1 MKRILFGFLAVV
13 SAACGLR
20 ATSPLYLNIG
30 LVVDEFPIDATVFD
44 NRGFM
49 SLTPIVA
56 PYDTQAT
63 DFYYNSGLIISQ
75 PGIRFGFIGADGTQR
90 PSQVFSN
97 SVSGRIEAVDNLQA
111 ARNVFD
117 DFLLR
122 FPLGLLTPDQI
133 DSFGANIRNQY
144 RSLPDSYMS
153 IWADRVINRGALF
166 GSSGGE
172 LSIRGGNVDLSR
184 SVVGI
189 NPPPDQIDGGPDIE
203 GGFNPIPGVT
213 EIHWGY
219 GETGIGYAGGL
230 SLLRTFPLTQVVLG
244 VTNSVTNIAAF
255 ASYRVGTANRP
266 LTTDGTATAGGVPQF
281 FNWPLLGFGGG
292 ANQLHR
298 NVVPFFWNGAT
309 PAADAATPEAPSTNQ
324 TFTIVLVRRASTNL
338 LVDASVQG
346 GGPAGSLPTVFLRLS
361 GVSTNNIT
369 GADDV
374 VSLVIRNTFGS
385 DPQVIY
391 LTNRDNGLGSRP
403 TNLFIS
409 RITTPDVVNPFSV
422 ANTITPAAFDAG
434 LGEFLDSIGTLP
446 SNPGGLVSTNP
457 LRSDLLTH
465 WVGPGAMNPVPYAL
479 NAATNPYMAYRIEL
493 GVVPGRLPIS
503 PSVPDISP
511 TNGLGRLAID
521 ADVLNL
527 SRTRIRG
534 QGPVVIRA
542 RDLISLANASIDAP
556 FITADLTSKSGN
568 LDLSNVF
575 RSEVQRLSGLVTIF
589 STTFTNTSEV
599 SIPAPPPANPED
611 PPGEDVVVPLEAVFH
626 VMLVDANMTTEF
638 PTPVLDLSLTSTNL
652 VIGDFLTVSRFAK
665 LNVEN
670 LTVNGRLEIRGND
683 GTQTGDFGLGV
694 GNAPLLKT
702 LTNNGALLVSN
713 SIALGT
719 DRSDRMG
726 AVVNNGVM
734 RAANIGIRSAY
745 LEFGPNAYVQAASG
759 PIALEADRA
768 IIRATNRVAGS
779 LINVPENSEIAPIF
793 LQGNVQSYAQLG
805 ITAGDL
811 ILGGGTVLAAPT
823 VDFGVRSSLVVEPE
837 GAAVNTVYRF
847 SLAAMPPVVDLNN
860 LRVSLTAQPF
870 QEVEFHWPG
879 EDKGPAT
886 SAFDGASIA
895 SLDLDAGRF
904 SGFRFEGN
912 GNRNA
917 LYVRSLNLSRN
928 VVVTNGAAV
937 ILLVDLDIPPGFTI
951 YFGSAN
957 VDAAGLELA
966 SGGRFKYVD
975 FRDAA
980 LSLMV
985 AVAGRSGLVP
995 RSLRYSTIID
1005 SDGDGIVNAF
1015 DSNPFDGVVQSAQV
1029 VDDGSKGFHVTWEA
1043 APWQSYSVQYTS
1055 ELSSGWTTLKKV
1067 SNPSNS
1073 NQTLWI
1079 RDPITEG
1086 STMRAYRVLL
1096 DE

>member
-1 MKRILFGFLAVV
+1 MKRILFGFLAIV
-13 SAACGLR
+13 SVACGLR
-20 ATSPLYLNIG
+20 ATSPLYLNTG
-30 LVVDEFPIDATVFD
+30 LVADEFPIDATVFD

-49 SLTPIVA
+49 SLTPIVG

-63 DFYYNSGLIISQ
+63 DFYYNSGLILSQ
-75 PGIRFGFIGADGTQR
+75 PGVRFGFFGADGTQR
-90 PSQVFSN
+90 ASQVFSN
-97 SVSGRIEAVDNLQA
+97 SVSGRIEAVDNLDS
-111 ARNVFD
+111 ARTVFGA
-117 DFLLR
+117 FLFR
-122 FPLGLLTPDQI
+122 FPLGLLTPDEF
-133 DSFGANIRNQY
+133 DSIGANIRNQY

-172 LSIRGGNVDLSR
+172 LTIRGGNVDLSR

-189 NPPPDQIDGGPDIE
+189 NPPPDQIDDGPDIE
-203 GGFNPIPGVT
+203 GGFDPIPGVT
-213 EIHWGY
+213 EIHWAY
-219 GETGIGYAGGL
+219 GETGVGYAGGL
-230 SLLRTFPLTQVVLG
+230 SLFQTFPLTEVVMG
-244 VTNSVTNIAAF
+244 VTNQITNITAF
-255 ASYRVGTANRP
+255 ASYRVGTATRP
-266 LTTDGTATAGGVPQF
+266 LTVDGTTATGGVPQF
-281 FNWPLLGFGGG
+281 FNWSAFGLDGIP
-292 ANQLHR
+292 NQLHR

-338 LVDASVQG
+338 LVDASVQA
-346 GGPAGSLPTVFLRLS
+346 GGPAGSLPTAFVRLS

-369 GADDV
+369 GRDDA

-409 RITTPDVVNPFSV
+409 RITTPGVANPFSV
-422 ANTITPAAFDAG
+422 ANTISPAAFDAG
-434 LGEFLDSIGTLP
+434 LSEFFDSMGTLP
-446 SNPGGLVSTNP
+446 SNPGNLVFTNP

-465 WVGPGAMNPVPYAL
+465 WVGPGATNPVPYAL
-479 NAATNPYMAYRIEL
+479 NSATNPYMAYRIEL

-527 SRTRIRG
+527 SRSRIRG
-534 QGPVVIRA
+534 QGPVIINA
-542 RDLISLANASIDAP
+542 RDLVSLANASIDAP
-556 FITADLTSKSGN
+556 FITANLTSKAGN
-568 LDLSNVF
+568 LDLSGVF
-575 RSEVQRLSGLVTIF
+575 RSDVQRLSGVITVF

-599 SIPAPPPANPED
+599 TVPAPPPANPDD
-611 PPGEDVVVPLEAVFH
+611 PPGEDVVFPLVAIFH
-626 VMLVDANMTTEF
+626 VMLVDADMTTEF

-694 GNAPLLKT
+694 GNAPLLRN

-719 DRSDRMG
+719 DRPTRMES
-726 AVVNNGVM
+726 VVNNGVM
-734 RAANIGIRSAY
+734 RSATLGIRAAR
-745 LEFGPNAYVQAASG
+745 LEFGTNSYVEAASG
-759 PIALEADRA
+759 PITLEADQA
-768 IIRATNRVAGS
+768 IIRATNRVDGS
-779 LINVPENSEIAPIF
+779 LIDIPDNSEITPIF
-793 LQGNVQSYAQLG
+793 LQGNVQSYGQLS

-811 ILGGGTVLAAPT
+811 ILGGGTVLAAPA
-823 VDFGVRSSLVVEPE
+823 VDLGVRDSLVVEAE
-837 GAAVNTVYRF
+837 GAAVNTAYRF

-860 LRVSLTAQPF
+860 LRISLNAQPF
-870 QEVEFHWPG
+870 QEVEFYWPG
-879 EDKGPAT
+879 EDKGPTT
-886 SAFDGASIA
+886 SAFDGPSIA

-904 SGFRFEGN
+904 SGFRFVGTGE
-912 GNRNA
+912 RNA
-917 LYVRSLNLSRN
+917 LYVRSLNLSPN

-937 ILLVDLDIPPGFTI
+937 ILLADLDIPAGFTI

-957 VDAAGLELA
+957 VNAAGLELA

-975 FRDAA
+975 FMDAA
-980 LSLMV
+980 LSPMV

-995 RSLRYSTIID
+995 RGLRYSTIVD

-1015 DSNPFDGVVQSAQV
+1015 DANPFEGVVQSAQV
-1029 VDDGSKGFHVTWEA
+1029 VDDGSKGFRVTWQA
-1043 APWQSYSVQYTS
+1043 APWQTYSVQYTS
-1055 ELSSGWTTLKKV
+1055 ELSSEWTTLKKV

-1079 RDPITEG
+1079 RDPIPEG

>member
-75 PGIRFGFIGADGTQR
+75 PGIRFGFIGADGAQR

-111 ARNVFD
+111 ARNAFGG
-117 DFLLR
+117 FLLNR
-122 FPLGLLTPDQI
+122 PLGLLTADEI

-144 RSLPDSYMS
+144 RSLPDSYLS
-153 IWADRVINRGALF
+153 IWADRVINRGVLF

-172 LSIRGGNVDLSR
+172 LTIRGGDVDLSR
-184 SVVGI
+184 SAIGI
-189 NPPPDQIDGGPDIE
+189 NPPPDQDDDGPTIDGGFD
-203 GGFNPIPGVT
+203 PIPGTT
-213 EIHWGY
+213 EVHWGY
-219 GETGIGYAGGL
+219 GEAGFNYQGGL
-230 SLLRTFPLTQVVLG
+230 GLLRIFPETEVVMG
-244 VTNSVTNIAAF
+244 VTNSMTNIAAF
-255 ASYRVGTANRP
+255 ASYLVGTPNRP
-266 LTTDGTATAGGVPQF
+266 LTTDGTAATGGVREF
-281 FNWPLLGFGGG
+281 LRWPLTGPGG
-292 ANQLHR
+292 AAHQLHR
-298 NVVPFFWNGAT
+298 NVIPFFWNGAT
-309 PAADAATPEAPSTNQ
+309 PAPADATAEAPSTNQ
-324 TFTIVLVRRASTNL
+324 TFTIVMVRRATTNL

-346 GGPAGSLPTVFLRLS
+346 GDAAGSLPTVHLRLT

-369 GADDV
+369 GRDDA

-385 DPQVIY
+385 DPQLIY
-391 LTNRDNGLGSRP
+391 LTNRDSGLASRP
-403 TNLFIS
+403 TNLSIS
-409 RITTPDVVNPFSV
+409 RVTQPGVPNPFTL
-422 ANTITPAAFDAG
+422 ANTISAAAFSNA
-434 LGEFLDSIGTLP
+434 LGNFFTALGPL
-446 SNPGGLVSTNP
+446 PGGGGNLIATNV
-457 LRSDLLTH
+457 LREDLLTQ
-465 WVGPGAMNPVPYAL
+465 WIGPGATNPVPYAL
-479 NAATNPYMAYRIEL
+479 NSSTNPYMAYEIEL

-511 TNGLGRLAID
+511 TNGLGRLVID

-527 SRTRIRG
+527 ERTRIRG
-534 QGPVVIRA
+534 QGPVIIHA
-542 RDLISLANASIDAP
+542 RDLVSLTNASIDAP
-556 FITADLTSKSGN
+556 FITANLTSKSGN
-568 LDLSNVF
+568 LDLSGVF
-575 RSEVQRLSGLVTIF
+575 RAQVQRLSGNVSIL
-589 STTFTNTSEV
+589 STTFTNTAEV
-599 SIPAPPPANPED
+599 TIPAPPPANPED
-611 PPGEDVVVPLEAVFH
+611 PPGEDVVLPLEAVFH
-626 VMLVDANMTTEF
+626 IMLVDADMTTEF
-638 PTPVLDLSLTSTNL
+638 PTPVLDMTITSTNL

-670 LTVNGRLEIRGND
+670 LTINGRLEIRGND
-683 GTQTGDFGLGV
+683 GTQFGDFGLGV
-694 GNAPLLKT
+694 GNAPLLKV
-702 LTNNGALLVSN
+702 LTNNGTLLVSN

-719 DRSDRMG
+719 DRPTPMDI
-726 AVVNNGVM
+726 VVNNGPM
-734 RAANIGIRSAY
+734 RAATLGIRTGF
-745 LEFGPNAYVQAASG
+745 LEFGTNAFVEAASG
-759 PIALEADRA
+759 LLTLEADRT
-768 IIRATNRVAGS
+768 IIRAGGRATES
-779 LINVPENSEIAPIF
+779 LIRVPTNPEVAPVV
-793 LQGNVQSYAQLG
+793 LRGNVQSYAQLSL
-805 ITAGDL
+805 TSDDL
-811 ILGGGTVLAAPT
+811 ILGGGTILAAPV
-823 VDFGVRSSLVVEPE
+823 VDLGVTDSFVVEAE
-837 GAAVNTVYRF
+837 GAAVNTAYRF

-860 LRVSLTAQPF
+860 LRISLVAQPF
-870 QEVEFHWPG
+870 QEVEFYWPG

-895 SLDLDAGRF
+895 SLDIDAGRF
-904 SGFRFEGN
+904 SGIRFVRTGAQ
-912 GNRNA
+912 NA
-917 LYVRSLNLSRN
+917 LYVRSLNLTTN
-928 VVVTNGAAV
+928 VVATNGATV
-937 ILLVDLDIPPGFTI
+937 VLLVDLAIPPGFTI

-980 LSLMV
+980 LSPMV